1 MRRAGLEG
9 AGCQRYR
16 PKRQGVPRG
25 SIALAGLVS
34 GCLTECPRA
43 VMGQLRSVLSPV
55 TVVACFL

>member
-9 AGCQRYR
+9 ADYSRYR
-16 PKRQGVPRG
+16 LKRQGVPRAP
-25 SIALAGLVS
+25 IAFAGLAS